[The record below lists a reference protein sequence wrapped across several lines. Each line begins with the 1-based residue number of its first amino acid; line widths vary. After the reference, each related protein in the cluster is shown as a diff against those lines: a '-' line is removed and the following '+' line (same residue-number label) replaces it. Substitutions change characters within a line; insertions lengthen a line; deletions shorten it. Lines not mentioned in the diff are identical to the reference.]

1 MELKLGT
8 LNYQH
13 VVISIGRKY
22 IGPSFI
28 RELKVSDKIKE
39 EDTNV
44 VDNQIET
51 VFNLQ
56 SAHQGGAAIRYSVRG
71 DIILSLTEE
80 NLLVFEEL
88 SDK

>member
-1 MELKLGT
+1 M
-8 LNYQH
+8 Q
-13 VVISIGRKY
+13 
-22 IGPSFI
+22 
-28 RELKVSDKIKE
+28 ELKVSDKIKK

-56 SAHQGGAAIRYSVRG
+56 FAHQGRAAIRYSVRS

-80 NLLVFEEL
+80 SLLVFREL
-88 SDK
+88 SNKW